1 MSVSNKLNAIPWTES
16 ELISRLKQGNEEAFR
31 ILMQK
36 YQSRLYSVAFGI
48 CLEKEESLDI
58 VQDVF
63 FKVYQSIHTFR
74 GESGLYSWLRR
85 ITINRSLNWRRS
97 WKRRFGWSHQSFEE
111 AEPDNAYAQDHKIN
125 PAEVY
130 ERKKLGDV
138 FQDRLKMLPE
148 DARIVFVL
156 KEVEG
161 LSYNEISSVLKIKRG
176 TVSSRLFYARQRL
189 KSSLQEYIDE
199 DEGQ

>member
-1 MSVSNKLNAIPWTES
+1 MPVSNKLKAIPWDES

-31 ILMQK
+31 ILMQE
-36 YQSRLYSVAFGI
+36 YQARLYSVAFGI
-48 CLEKEESLDI
+48 CLDKEESLDI

-85 ITINRSLNWRRS
+85 ITINRCLNWRRS
-97 WKRRFGWSHQSFEE
+97 WKRRFGWSHQPYEE
-111 AEPDNAYAQDHKIN
+111 TELDNGYELESHNN
-125 PAEVY
+125 PEDVY
-130 ERKKLGDV
+130 ERKELGDM